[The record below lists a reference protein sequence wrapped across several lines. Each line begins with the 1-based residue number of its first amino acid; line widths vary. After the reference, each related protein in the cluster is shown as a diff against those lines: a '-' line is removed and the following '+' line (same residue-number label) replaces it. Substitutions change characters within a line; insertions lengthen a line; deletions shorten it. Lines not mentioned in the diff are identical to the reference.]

1 MIGCAFEVMHE
12 LGNGFL
18 ESSLKNKV
26 MVELKG
32 VKTLVP
38 EHAAQTI
45 NQQSCLSCPSMLIRD
60 LLMPEA
66 ETKGRELDFVI
77 LASLRALRG

>member
-1 MIGCAFEVMHE
+1 
-12 LGNGFL
+12 
-18 ESSLKNKV
+18 

-45 NQQSCLSCPSMLIRD
+45 NQQSCFSCPSMLNRD
-60 LLMPEA
+60 LLMLDA
-66 ETKGRELDFVI
+66 ETNRRQHNFVT
-77 LASLRALRG
+77 LV

>member
-1 MIGCAFEVMHE
+1 MGILVEE
-12 LGNGFL
+12 
-18 ESSLKNKV
+18 KV

-45 NQQSCLSCPSMLIRD
+45 NKQSCLSCPSMLNRD
-60 LLMPEA
+60 LLMLDA
-66 ETKGRELDFVI
+66 ETNRRQHNFVT
-77 LASLRALRG
+77 LV

>member
-1 MIGCAFEVMHE
+1 
-12 LGNGFL
+12 
-18 ESSLKNKV
+18 

-45 NQQSCLSCPSMLIRD
+45 NKPSCISCPSMLIRD
-60 LLMPEA
+60 RLMLDA
-66 ETKGRELDFVI
+66 ETKRGEL
-77 LASLRALRG
+77 